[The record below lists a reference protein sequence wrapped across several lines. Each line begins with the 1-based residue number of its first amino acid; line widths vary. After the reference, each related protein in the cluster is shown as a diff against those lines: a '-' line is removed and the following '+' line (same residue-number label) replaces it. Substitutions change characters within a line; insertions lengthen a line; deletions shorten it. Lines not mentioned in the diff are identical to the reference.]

1 MDGRTDRWMD
11 RRTNM
16 QCDLSH
22 LALSLSP
29 YLCWYLLICLSV
41 GMSLSFS
48 VCLPVKMFVCL
59 SKCLSACQNVCL
71 PVKCLSVCLSIYLLA
86 CLSCSVLTRLHPEL
100 LRSEIIR
107 RSLRLPLVFGTS
119 TIQIYVQER
128 SWNVPALCWLL
139 RRTSCLK

>member
-1 MDGRTDRWMD
+1 MDRWMD

-22 LALSLSP
+22 LALSLSIP
-29 YLCWYLLICLSV
+29 LLVSTDLSV
-41 GMSLSFS
+41 CRYVSVFQCL
-48 VCLPVKMFVCL
+48 VCLL
-59 SKCLSACQNVCL
+59 KCLSACQNVCL

-86 CLSCSVLTRLHPEL
+86 FLSCSVLTRLHPEL

-107 RSLRLPLVFGTS
+107 RSLLRLPLVFGTS

-139 RRTSCLK
+139 RRTSYLK